1 MYLWMSSI
9 LVPSSFNFFS
19 YILSGF
25 VAKAFKFQKKKI
37 LAFWVNSLFTHYTR
51 YWIFLQFFVLSLN
64 KNKNPVGV
72 LQFQFA
78 RSVLQC
84 QVRVVLVFSML
95 FTPMGVLGFAK
106 DNIFFIRSGFWL
118 LLCGIWELGF
128 VQEVVCDGGCGIPFG
143 SERDLL
149 KEKGRVMEGNFVMAF
164 LSLFLIFLL
173 SPLCLILA
181 NMEGLF

>member
-9 LVPSSFNFFS
+9 RVPSSFNFFFHIF
-19 YILSGF
+19 YLGF
-25 VAKAFKFQKKKI
+25 WLKPSNFKFFFF
-37 LAFWVNSLFTHYTR
+37 LAFWVYSFFTHYTQ

-95 FTPMGVLGFAK
+95 FTPMGVLGFAE
-106 DNIFFIRSGFWL
+106 DNIFFSDQIF
-118 LLCGIWELGF
+118 
-128 VQEVVCDGGCGIPFG
+128 GCCYVRFG
-143 SERDLL
+143 SWVLCKRL
-149 KEKGRVMEGNFVMAF
+149 FVMVGVEYH
-164 LSLFLIFLL
+164 LDLREIY
-173 SPLCLILA
+173 
-181 NMEGLF
+181 